1 MKKIKFIALA
11 FLALTL
17 GSCMGDSYADP
28 DLTEKV
34 PAAPWGNNSLK
45 EKNVIS
51 IADLKTQFATVIANS
66 SYKLIEKDMMI
77 KAVVTGNDVSGNIY
91 NQVSV
96 QDASGAI
103 IIAINGSG
111 LSGYLPVGQEILV
124 NLKGLYI
131 GSYKKLPQIGGV
143 NTKISDGTLS
153 MGKIERAVWNQH
165 FKILNPGE
173 ADASTVEPEEFDKTK
188 LNNSTKEEKAAFAA
202 YMEANVGKLM
212 TLKKVKFASANGT
225 NVWAPDDSNT
235 SLELIDAETGKKISS
250 SNLVVRNSGYSKFAN
265 EVVPQGVFDITGIFT
280 RFGDTWQIVLRN
292 TDDLKSVVL
301 AYLSEPFDASQGNFT
316 IDNIKLAEGVEF
328 VWKWASAAYGMKA
341 SGYVNST
348 KYDLQSRLKSPAID
362 LKSAKSA
369 KLMFDQ
375 AINFSSDIKQ
385 ECKVQISTD
394 GKTWTDLDVQGYP
407 TGDNWDFVSST
418 ADLTKYCGKTI
429 YIGFLYSSTPTSA
442 PTWEVKNFAVK

>member
-17 GSCMGDSYADP
+17 GSCMGDGYADP

-34 PAAPWGNNSLK
+34 PASPWGNNSLR

-51 IADLKTQFATVIANS
+51 IADLKTQFATIINS
-66 SYKLIEKDMMI
+66 DNGYKQIEKDMMI

-96 QDASGAI
+96 QDKSGAI

-143 NTKISDGTLS
+143 NTKLSDGSLG
-153 MGKIERAVWNQH
+153 MGKIERAIWNEH

-173 ADASTVEPEEFDKTK
+173 ADASTVVPEEFDLKK
-188 LNNSTKEEKAAFAA
+188 LTDAA
-202 YMEANVGKLM
+202 YMDANVGKLM

-225 NVWAPDDSNT
+225 NVWAPDDTNT
-235 SLELIDAETGKKISS
+235 SLELIDAETGKRINK

-280 RFGDTWQIVLRN
+280 RYNNTWQIVLRN

-301 AYLSEPFDASQGNFT
+301 AYISEPFDASQGNFT
-316 IDNIKLAEGVEF
+316 IDNIKLADGVEF

-341 SGYVNST
+341 SGYVNGS
-348 KYDLQSRLKSPAID
+348 KQELQSRLKSPAID

-375 AINFSSDIKQ
+375 AINFASDMKQ

-407 TGDNWDFVSST
+407 TENSWTFVSST

-429 YIGFLYSSTPTSA
+429 YIGFLYSSTPTGA
-442 PTWEVKNFAVK
+442 PTWEVKNFVVK

>member
-17 GSCMGDSYADP
+17 GSCMGDGYADP

-34 PAAPWGNNSLK
+34 PAAPWGNNSLR

-51 IADLKTQFATVIANS
+51 IADLKTQFATVINS
-66 SYKLIEKDMMI
+66 DNGYKQIEKDMMI

-143 NTKISDGTLS
+143 NTKLSDGSLG
-153 MGKIERAVWNQH
+153 MGKIERAIWNEH

-173 ADASTVEPEEFDKTK
+173 ADASTVVPEEFDLTK
-188 LNNSTKEEKAAFAA
+188 LTDAA

-225 NVWAPDDSNT
+225 NVWAPGDTNT
-235 SLELIDAETGKKISS
+235 SLELIDAETGKKINKN
-250 SNLVVRNSGYSKFAN
+250 NLVVRNSGYSKFAN

-280 RFGDTWQIVLRN
+280 RYNNTWQIVLRN

-301 AYLSEPFDASQGNFT
+301 AYISEPFDASQGNFT
-316 IDNIKLAEGVEF
+316 IDNIKLADGVEF

-341 SGYVNST
+341 SGYVNGS
-348 KYDLQSRLKSPAID
+348 KQELQSRLKSPAID

-375 AINFSSDIKQ
+375 AINFASDMKQ

-407 TGDNWDFVSST
+407 TENSWTFVSST

-429 YIGFLYSSTPTSA
+429 YIGFLYSSSPTGA

>member
-17 GSCMGDSYADP
+17 GSCMGDGYADP

-34 PAAPWGNNSLK
+34 PAAPYGNNSLR

-51 IADLKTQFATVIANS
+51 IADLKTQFATIINS
-66 SYKLIEKDMMI
+66 DNGYKQIEKDMMI

-143 NTKISDGTLS
+143 NTKLSDGSLG
-153 MGKIERAVWNQH
+153 MGKIERAIWNEH

-173 ADASTVEPEEFDKTK
+173 ADASMVVPEEFDLTK
-188 LNNSTKEEKAAFAA
+188 LTDAA
-202 YMEANVGKLM
+202 YMDANVGKLM

-225 NVWAPDDSNT
+225 NVWAPDDTNT

-280 RFGDTWQIVLRN
+280 RYNNTWQIVLRS

-316 IDNIKLAEGVEF
+316 IDNIKLADGVEF

-341 SGYVNST
+341 SGYVNGS
-348 KYDLQSRLKSPAID
+348 KQELQSRLKSPAID

-375 AINFSSDIKQ
+375 AINFASDMKQ

-407 TGDNWDFVSST
+407 AGNSWDFVSST

-429 YIGFLYSSTPTSA
+429 YIGFLYSSTPTGA

>member
-17 GSCMGDSYADP
+17 GSCMGDGYADP

-34 PAAPWGNNSLK
+34 PASPWGNNSLR

-51 IADLKTQFATVIANS
+51 IADLKTQFATIINS
-66 SYKLIEKDMMI
+66 DNGYKLIEKDMMI

-143 NTKISDGTLS
+143 NTKLSDGSLG
-153 MGKIERAVWNQH
+153 MGKIERAIWNEH

-173 ADASTVEPEEFDKTK
+173 ADANTVVPEEFDLTK
-188 LNNSTKEEKAAFAA
+188 LTDAA
-202 YMEANVGKLM
+202 YMNANVGKLM

-225 NVWAPDDSNT
+225 NVWAPDDTNT

-280 RFGDTWQIVLRN
+280 RYNNTWQIVLRS

-301 AYLSEPFDASQGNFT
+301 AYISEPFDASQGNFT
-316 IDNIKLAEGVEF
+316 IDNIKLADGVEF

-341 SGYVNST
+341 SGYVNGS
-348 KYDLQSRLKSPAID
+348 KQELQSRLKSPAID

-375 AINFSSDIKQ
+375 AINYASDIKQ

-407 TGDNWDFVSST
+407 AGNSWDFVSST

-429 YIGFLYSSTPTSA
+429 YIGFLYSSTPTGA

>member
-17 GSCMGDSYADP
+17 GSCMGDGYADP

-34 PAAPWGNNSLK
+34 PASPWGNNSLR

-51 IADLKTQFATVIANS
+51 IADLKTQFATIINS
-66 SYKLIEKDMMI
+66 DNGYKLIEKDMMI

-143 NTKISDGTLS
+143 NTKLSDGSLGI
-153 MGKIERAVWNQH
+153 GKIERAIWNEH

-173 ADASTVEPEEFDKTK
+173 ADASTVVPEEFDLTK
-188 LNNSTKEEKAAFAA
+188 LTDAA
-202 YMEANVGKLM
+202 YMDANVGKLM

-225 NVWAPDDSNT
+225 NVWAPDDTNT
-235 SLELIDAETGKKISS
+235 SLELIDAETGKKINKN
-250 SNLVVRNSGYSKFAN
+250 NLVVRNSGYSKFAN
-265 EVVPQGVFDITGIFT
+265 EVVPQGVFNITGIFT
-280 RFGDTWQIVLRN
+280 RYNNTWQIVIRS

-316 IDNIKLAEGVEF
+316 IDNIKLADGVEF

-341 SGYVNST
+341 SGYVNGS
-348 KYDLQSRLKSPAID
+348 KQELQSRLKSPAID
-362 LKSAKSA
+362 LISAKSA

-375 AINFSSDIKQ
+375 AINFASDMKQ

-407 TGDNWDFVSST
+407 AGNSWDFVSST

-429 YIGFLYSSTPTSA
+429 YIGFLYSSSPTGA

>member
-17 GSCMGDSYADP
+17 GSCMGDGYADP

-34 PAAPWGNNSLK
+34 PASPWGNNSLK

-51 IADLKTQFATVIANS
+51 IADLKTQFATIINS
-66 SYKLIEKDMMI
+66 DNGYKQIEKDMML

-143 NTKISDGTLS
+143 NTKLSDGTLG
-153 MGKIERAVWNQH
+153 MGKIERAIWNEH

-173 ADASTVEPEEFDKTK
+173 ADASTVEPEEFDLTK
-188 LNNSTKEEKAAFAA
+188 LTDAA

-225 NVWAPDDSNT
+225 NVWAPDDTNT

-280 RFGDTWQIVLRN
+280 RYNNTWQIVLRS
-292 TDDLKSVVL
+292 TDDLKPVVL

-316 IDNIKLAEGVEF
+316 IDNIKLADGVEF

-341 SGYVNST
+341 SGYVNGS
-348 KYDLQSRLKSPAID
+348 KQELQSRLKSPAID

-375 AINFSSDIKQ
+375 AINFASDMKQ

-407 TGDNWDFVSST
+407 TENSWTFVSST

-429 YIGFLYSSTPTSA
+429 YIGFLYSSSPTGA

>member
-17 GSCMGDSYADP
+17 GSCMGDGYADP

-34 PAAPWGNNSLK
+34 PAAPYGNNSLR

-51 IADLKTQFATVIANS
+51 IADLKTQFATVINS
-66 SYKLIEKDMMI
+66 DNGYKQIEKDMMI

-143 NTKISDGTLS
+143 NTKLSDGSLG
-153 MGKIERAVWNQH
+153 MGKIERAIWNEH

-173 ADASTVEPEEFDKTK
+173 ADASTVVPEEFDLTK
-188 LNNSTKEEKAAFAA
+188 LTDAA
-202 YMEANVGKLM
+202 YMDANVGKLM

-225 NVWAPDDSNT
+225 NVWAPDDTNT
-235 SLELIDAETGKKISS
+235 SLELIDAETGKRINKN
-250 SNLVVRNSGYSKFAN
+250 NLVVRNSGYSKFAN

-280 RFGDTWQIVLRN
+280 RYNNTWQIVLRN

-316 IDNIKLAEGVEF
+316 IDNIKLADGVEF

-341 SGYVNST
+341 SGYVNGS
-348 KYDLQSRLKSPAID
+348 KQELQSRLKSPAID

-375 AINFSSDIKQ
+375 AINFASDMKQ

-407 TGDNWDFVSST
+407 TENSWTFVSST

-429 YIGFLYSSTPTSA
+429 YIGFLYSSSPTSA

>member
-17 GSCMGDSYADP
+17 GSCMGDGYADP

-34 PAAPWGNNSLK
+34 PASPWGNNSLR

-51 IADLKTQFATVIANS
+51 IADLKTQFATIINS
-66 SYKLIEKDMMI
+66 DNGYKLIEKDMMI

-124 NLKGLYI
+124 SLKGLYI

-143 NTKISDGTLS
+143 NTKLSDGSLG
-153 MGKIERAVWNQH
+153 MGKIERAIWNEH

-173 ADASTVEPEEFDKTK
+173 ADASTVVPEEFDLTK
-188 LNNSTKEEKAAFAA
+188 LTDAA
-202 YMEANVGKLM
+202 YMDANVGKLM

-280 RFGDTWQIVLRN
+280 RYNNTWQIVLRS
-292 TDDLKSVVL
+292 TDDLKQVVL

-316 IDNIKLAEGVEF
+316 INNIKLADGVEF

-341 SGYVNST
+341 SGYVNGS
-348 KYDLQSRLKSPAID
+348 KQELQSRLKSPAID

-375 AINFSSDIKQ
+375 AINFASDMKQ

-407 TGDNWDFVSST
+407 TENSWTFVSST

-429 YIGFLYSSTPTSA
+429 YIGFLYSSSPTGA

>member
-17 GSCMGDSYADP
+17 GSCMGDGYADP

-34 PAAPWGNNSLK
+34 PASPWGNNSLR

-51 IADLKTQFATVIANS
+51 IADLKTQFATVINS
-66 SYKLIEKDMMI
+66 DNGYKQIEKDMMI

-143 NTKISDGTLS
+143 NTKLSDGSLG
-153 MGKIERAVWNQH
+153 MGKIERAIWNEH

-173 ADASTVEPEEFDKTK
+173 ADASTVVPEEFDLTK
-188 LNNSTKEEKAAFAA
+188 LTDAA
-202 YMEANVGKLM
+202 YMDANVGKLM

-225 NVWAPDDSNT
+225 NVWAPDDTNT

-280 RFGDTWQIVLRN
+280 RYNNTWQIVLRS
-292 TDDLKSVVL
+292 TDDLKPVVL

-316 IDNIKLAEGVEF
+316 IDNIKLADGVEF

-341 SGYVNST
+341 SGYVNGS
-348 KYDLQSRLKSPAID
+348 KQELQSRLKSPAID

-375 AINFSSDIKQ
+375 AINFASDMKQ

-407 TGDNWDFVSST
+407 TENSWTFVSST
-418 ADLTKYCGKTI
+418 ADLTKFCGKTI
-429 YIGFLYSSTPTSA
+429 YIGFLYSSTPTGA

>member
-17 GSCMGDSYADP
+17 GSCMGDGYADP
-28 DLTEKV
+28 DLTTKV
-34 PAAPWGNNSLK
+34 PAAPYGNNSLR

-51 IADLKTQFATVIANS
+51 IADLKTQFATIINS
-66 SYKLIEKDMMI
+66 DNGYKLIEKDMMI

-143 NTKISDGTLS
+143 NTKLSDGSLG
-153 MGKIERAVWNQH
+153 MGKIERAIWNEH

-173 ADASTVEPEEFDKTK
+173 ADASTVVPEEFDLTK
-188 LNNSTKEEKAAFAA
+188 LTDPA
-202 YMEANVGKLM
+202 YMDANVGKLM

-225 NVWAPDDSNT
+225 NVWAPDDTNT

-280 RFGDTWQIVLRN
+280 RYNNTWQIVLRS
-292 TDDLKSVVL
+292 TDDLKPVVL

-316 IDNIKLAEGVEF
+316 IDNIKLADGVEF

-341 SGYVNST
+341 SGYVNGS
-348 KYDLQSRLKSPAID
+348 KQELQSRLKSPAID

-375 AINFSSDIKQ
+375 AINFASDMKQ

-407 TGDNWDFVSST
+407 TENSWTFVSST

-429 YIGFLYSSTPTSA
+429 YIGFLYSSSPTSA

>member
-17 GSCMGDSYADP
+17 GSCMGDGYADP

-34 PAAPWGNNSLK
+34 PASPWGNNSLR

-51 IADLKTQFATVIANS
+51 IADLKTQFATIINS
-66 SYKLIEKDMMI
+66 DNGYKLIEKDMMI

-143 NTKISDGTLS
+143 NTKLSDGSLG
-153 MGKIERAVWNQH
+153 MGKIERAIWNEH

-173 ADASTVEPEEFDKTK
+173 ADASTVVPEEFDLTK
-188 LNNSTKEEKAAFAA
+188 LTDAA

-225 NVWAPDDSNT
+225 NVWAPDDTNT
-235 SLELIDAETGKKISS
+235 SLELIDAETGKRINKN
-250 SNLVVRNSGYSKFAN
+250 NLVVRNSGYSKFAN

-280 RFGDTWQIVLRN
+280 RFGNTWQIVIRS

-316 IDNIKLAEGVEF
+316 IDNIKLADGVEF

-341 SGYVNST
+341 SGYVNGS
-348 KYDLQSRLKSPAID
+348 KQELQSRLKSPAID

-375 AINFSSDIKQ
+375 AINFASDMKQ

-407 TGDNWDFVSST
+407 TENSWTFVSST

-429 YIGFLYSSTPTSA
+429 YIGFLYSSSPTGA

>member
-17 GSCMGDSYADP
+17 GSCMGDGYADP

-34 PAAPWGNNSLK
+34 PASPWGNNSLR

-51 IADLKTQFATVIANS
+51 IADLKTQFATIINS
-66 SYKLIEKDMMI
+66 DNGYKLIEKDMMI

-143 NTKISDGTLS
+143 NTKLSDGSLG
-153 MGKIERAVWNQH
+153 MGKIERAIWNEH

-173 ADASTVEPEEFDKTK
+173 ADASTVVPEEFDLTK
-188 LNNSTKEEKAAFAA
+188 LTDAA
-202 YMEANVGKLM
+202 YMDANVGKLM

-280 RFGDTWQIVLRN
+280 RYNNTWQIVLRS
-292 TDDLKSVVL
+292 TDDLKQVVL

-316 IDNIKLAEGVEF
+316 IDNIKLADGVEF

-341 SGYVNST
+341 SGYVNGS
-348 KYDLQSRLKSPAID
+348 KQELQSRLKSPAID

-375 AINFSSDIKQ
+375 AINFASDIKQ

-407 TGDNWDFVSST
+407 AGNSWDFVAST

>member
-17 GSCMGDSYADP
+17 GSCMGDGYADP

-34 PAAPWGNNSLK
+34 PAAPWGNNSLR

-51 IADLKTQFATVIANS
+51 IADLKTQFATVINS
-66 SYKLIEKDMMI
+66 DNGYKQIEKDMMI

-143 NTKISDGTLS
+143 NTKLSDGSLG
-153 MGKIERAVWNQH
+153 MGKIERAIWNKH

-173 ADASTVEPEEFDKTK
+173 ADASTVVPEEFDRTK
-188 LNNSTKEEKAAFAA
+188 LNNLTKEEKAAFAA

-225 NVWAPDDSNT
+225 NVWAPGDTNT
-235 SLELIDAETGKKISS
+235 SLELIDAETGKRINKN
-250 SNLVVRNSGYSKFAN
+250 NLVVRNSGYSKFAN
-265 EVVPQGVFDITGIFT
+265 EVIPQGVFDITGIFT
-280 RFGDTWQIVLRN
+280 RFGDTWQIVLRS
-292 TDDLKSVVL
+292 TDDLK
-301 AYLSEPFDASQGNFT
+301 ASETGGTLEKPYTVAQALEKINAGTAGDAKVYATGIIVKVKDVDTGQYGNGT
-316 IDNIKLAEGVEF
+316 F
-328 VWKWASAAYGMKA
+328 V
-341 SGYVNST
+341 
-348 KYDLQSRLKSPAID
+348 I
-362 LKSAKSA
+362 
-369 KLMFDQ
+369 
-375 AINFSSDIKQ
+375 SD
-385 ECKVQISTD
+385 D
-394 GKTWTDLDVQGYP
+394 GKDTE
-407 TGDNWDFVSST
+407 
-418 ADLTKYCGKTI
+418 GKT
-429 YIGFLYSSTPTSA
+429 L
-442 PTWEVKNFAVK
+442 EVFRCYNIDGAKWTEETKGILVPGKKVVVSGTLLDYNGTKEIKGGNLISIK

>member
-17 GSCMGDSYADP
+17 GSCMGDGYADP

-34 PAAPWGNNSLK
+34 PAAPYGNNSLR

-51 IADLKTQFATVIANS
+51 IADLKNQFATVIANS

-143 NTKISDGTLS
+143 NTKLSDGSLG
-153 MGKIERAVWNQH
+153 MGKIERAIWNQH

-173 ADASTVEPEEFDKTK
+173 ADASTVEPEEFDLTK
-188 LNNSTKEEKAAFAA
+188 LTDAA

-225 NVWAPDDSNT
+225 NVWAPDDTNT
-235 SLELIDAETGKKISS
+235 SLELIDAETGKKINS

-280 RFGDTWQIVLRN
+280 RFGDTWQIVLRS

-301 AYLSEPFDASQGNFT
+301 AYISEPFDASQGNFT
-316 IDNIKLAEGVEF
+316 IDNIKLADGVEF

-341 SGYVNST
+341 SGYVNGS
-348 KYDLQSRLKSPAID
+348 KQELQSRLKSPAID

-369 KLMFDQ
+369 KLMFEQ
-375 AINFSSDIKQ
+375 AINFASDMKQ

-407 TGDNWDFVSST
+407 TENSWTFVSST
-418 ADLTKYCGKTI
+418 ADLTKYCGKNI
-429 YIGFLYSSTPTSA
+429 YIGFLYSSSPTGA

>member
-17 GSCMGDSYADP
+17 GSCMGDGYADP

-34 PAAPWGNNSLK
+34 PAAPYGNNSLR

-51 IADLKTQFATVIANS
+51 IADLKTQFATIINS
-66 SYKLIEKDMMI
+66 DNGYKLIEKDMMI

-143 NTKISDGTLS
+143 NTKLSDGSLG
-153 MGKIERAVWNQH
+153 MGKIERAVWNEH

-173 ADASTVEPEEFDKTK
+173 ADASTVVPEEFDLTK
-188 LNNSTKEEKAAFAA
+188 LTDAA
-202 YMEANVGKLM
+202 YMDANVGKLM

-225 NVWAPDDSNT
+225 NVWAPDDTNT
-235 SLELIDAETGKKISS
+235 SLELIDAETGKRISS
-250 SNLVVRNSGYSKFAN
+250 SDLVVRNSGYSKFAN

-301 AYLSEPFDASQGNFT
+301 AYISEPFDASQGNFT
-316 IDNIKLAEGVEF
+316 IDNIKLADGVEF

-341 SGYVNST
+341 SGYVNGS
-348 KYDLQSRLKSPAID
+348 KQELQSRLKSPAID

-375 AINFSSDIKQ
+375 AINFASDMKQ

-407 TGDNWDFVSST
+407 TENSWTFVSST

>member
-17 GSCMGDSYADP
+17 GSCMGDGYADP
-28 DLTEKV
+28 DLTDKV
-34 PAAPWGNNSLK
+34 PAAPYGNNSLR

-51 IADLKTQFATVIANS
+51 IADLKTQFATIINS
-66 SYKLIEKDMMI
+66 DNGYKLIEKDMMI

-143 NTKISDGTLS
+143 NTKLSDGSLG
-153 MGKIERAVWNQH
+153 MGKIERAIWNEH

-173 ADASTVEPEEFDKTK
+173 ADASTVVPEEFDLTK
-188 LNNSTKEEKAAFAA
+188 LTDAA
-202 YMEANVGKLM
+202 YMDANVGKLM

-225 NVWAPDDSNT
+225 NVWAPDDTNT
-235 SLELIDAETGKKISS
+235 SLELIDAETGKRISS
-250 SNLVVRNSGYSKFAN
+250 SDLVVRNSGYSKFAN

-301 AYLSEPFDASQGNFT
+301 AYISEPFDASQGNFT
-316 IDNIKLAEGVEF
+316 IDNIKLADGVEF

-341 SGYVNST
+341 SGYVNGS
-348 KYDLQSRLKSPAID
+348 KQELQSRLKSPAID

-375 AINFSSDIKQ
+375 AINFASDMKQ

-407 TGDNWDFVSST
+407 TENSWDFVSST

-429 YIGFLYSSTPTSA
+429 YIGFLYSSTPTGA

>member
-17 GSCMGDSYADP
+17 GSCMGDGYADP

-34 PAAPWGNNSLK
+34 PAAPYGNNSLR

-51 IADLKTQFATVIANS
+51 IADLKTQFATIINS
-66 SYKLIEKDMMI
+66 DNGYKQIEKDMMI

-143 NTKISDGTLS
+143 NTKLSDGSLG
-153 MGKIERAVWNQH
+153 MGKIERAIWNEH

-173 ADASTVEPEEFDKTK
+173 ADASTVVPEEFDLTK
-188 LNNSTKEEKAAFAA
+188 LTDAA
-202 YMEANVGKLM
+202 YMDANVGKLM
-212 TLKKVKFASANGT
+212 TLKKVKFASANGK
-225 NVWAPDDSNT
+225 NVWAPDDTNT
-235 SLELIDAETGKKISS
+235 SLELIDAETGKRISS

-280 RFGDTWQIVLRN
+280 RYNNTWQIVIRS

-316 IDNIKLAEGVEF
+316 IDNIKLADGVEF

-341 SGYVNST
+341 SGYVNGS
-348 KYDLQSRLKSPAID
+348 KQELQSRLKSPAID

-375 AINFSSDIKQ
+375 AINFASDMKQ

-407 TGDNWDFVSST
+407 TENSWTFVSST

-429 YIGFLYSSTPTSA
+429 YIGFLYSSSPTSA

>member
-17 GSCMGDSYADP
+17 GSCMGDGYADP

-34 PAAPWGNNSLK
+34 PASPWGNNSLR

-51 IADLKTQFATVIANS
+51 IADLKTQFATVINS
-66 SYKLIEKDMMI
+66 DNGYKQIEKDMMI

-143 NTKISDGTLS
+143 NTKLSDGSLGI
-153 MGKIERAVWNQH
+153 GKIERAIWNEH

-173 ADASTVEPEEFDKTK
+173 ADASTVVPEEFDLTK
-188 LNNSTKEEKAAFAA
+188 LSDAA
-202 YMEANVGKLM
+202 YMEANVCKLM

-225 NVWAPDDSNT
+225 NVWAPDDTNT

-280 RFGDTWQIVLRN
+280 RYNNTWQIVLRS

-316 IDNIKLAEGVEF
+316 IDNIKLADGVEF

-341 SGYVNST
+341 SGYVNGS
-348 KYDLQSRLKSPAID
+348 KQELQSRLKSPAID

-375 AINFSSDIKQ
+375 AINFASDMKQ

-407 TGDNWDFVSST
+407 AGNSWDFVSST

-429 YIGFLYSSTPTSA
+429 YIGFLYSSTPTGA

>member
-17 GSCMGDSYADP
+17 GSCMGDGYADP

-34 PAAPWGNNSLK
+34 PASPWGNNSLR

-51 IADLKTQFATVIANS
+51 IADLKTQFATIINS
-66 SYKLIEKDMMI
+66 DNGYKQIEKDMMI

-143 NTKISDGTLS
+143 NTKLSDGSLGI
-153 MGKIERAVWNQH
+153 GKIERAIWNEH

-173 ADASTVEPEEFDKTK
+173 ADASTVVPEEFDRTK
-188 LNNSTKEEKAAFAA
+188 LNNLTKEEKAAFAA
-202 YMEANVGKLM
+202 YMEANVCKLM

-225 NVWAPDDSNT
+225 NVWAPGDTNT
-235 SLELIDAETGKKISS
+235 SLELIDAETGTRINKN
-250 SNLVVRNSGYSKFAN
+250 NLVVRNSGYSKFAN
-265 EVVPQGVFDITGIFT
+265 EVIPQGVFDITGIFT
-280 RFGDTWQIVLRN
+280 RYHNKDYDTWQIVLRS
-292 TDDLKSVVL
+292 TDDLK
-301 AYLSEPFDASQGNFT
+301 ASETGGTLEKPYTVAQALEKINAGTAGDAKVYATGIIVKVKDVDTGTYGNGT
-316 IDNIKLAEGVEF
+316 F
-328 VWKWASAAYGMKA
+328 V
-341 SGYVNST
+341 
-348 KYDLQSRLKSPAID
+348 I
-362 LKSAKSA
+362 
-369 KLMFDQ
+369 
-375 AINFSSDIKQ
+375 SD
-385 ECKVQISTD
+385 D
-394 GKTWTDLDVQGYP
+394 GKDTE
-407 TGDNWDFVSST
+407 
-418 ADLTKYCGKTI
+418 GKT
-429 YIGFLYSSTPTSA
+429 L
-442 PTWEVKNFAVK
+442 EVFRCFNIDGAKWTEETKGILVPGKKVVVSGTLLDYNGTKEIKGGNLISIK

>member
-17 GSCMGDSYADP
+17 GSCMGDGYADP

-34 PAAPWGNNSLK
+34 PASPWGNNSLR

-51 IADLKTQFATVIANS
+51 IADLKTQFATIINS
-66 SYKLIEKDMMI
+66 DNGYKQIEKDMMI

-143 NTKISDGTLS
+143 NTKLSDGSLGI
-153 MGKIERAVWNQH
+153 GKIERAIWNEH

-173 ADASTVEPEEFDKTK
+173 ADASTVVPEEFDLTK
-188 LNNSTKEEKAAFAA
+188 LTDAA
-202 YMEANVGKLM
+202 YMDANVGKLM

-225 NVWAPDDSNT
+225 NVWAPDDTNT

-280 RFGDTWQIVLRN
+280 RYNNTWQIVIRS
-292 TDDLKSVVL
+292 TDDLKQVVL

-316 IDNIKLAEGVEF
+316 IDNIKLADGVEF

-341 SGYVNST
+341 SGYVNGS
-348 KYDLQSRLKSPAID
+348 KQELQSRLKSPAID

-375 AINFSSDIKQ
+375 AINFASDIKQ

-407 TGDNWDFVSST
+407 AGNSWDFVAST

>member
-17 GSCMGDSYADP
+17 GSCMGDGYADP

-34 PAAPWGNNSLK
+34 PASPWGNNSLR

-51 IADLKTQFATVIANS
+51 IADLKTQFATIINS
-66 SYKLIEKDMMI
+66 DNGYKLIEKDMMI

-143 NTKISDGTLS
+143 NTKLSDGSLG
-153 MGKIERAVWNQH
+153 MGKIERAIWNEH

-173 ADASTVEPEEFDKTK
+173 ADASTVVPEEFDLTK
-188 LNNSTKEEKAAFAA
+188 LTDAA
-202 YMEANVGKLM
+202 YMEANVCKLM

-225 NVWAPDDSNT
+225 NVWAPDDTNT

-280 RFGDTWQIVLRN
+280 RFGNTWQIVLRN
-292 TDDLKSVVL
+292 TDDLR
-301 AYLSEPFDASQGNFT
+301 ASETGGTAGDAKVYATGIIVKVKDVDTGTYGNGT
-316 IDNIKLAEGVEF
+316 F
-328 VWKWASAAYGMKA
+328 V
-341 SGYVNST
+341 
-348 KYDLQSRLKSPAID
+348 I
-362 LKSAKSA
+362 
-369 KLMFDQ
+369 
-375 AINFSSDIKQ
+375 SD
-385 ECKVQISTD
+385 D
-394 GKTWTDLDVQGYP
+394 GKDTE
-407 TGDNWDFVSST
+407 
-418 ADLTKYCGKTI
+418 GKT
-429 YIGFLYSSTPTSA
+429 L
-442 PTWEVKNFAVK
+442 EVFRCFNIDGAKWTEETKGILVPGKKVVVSGTLLDYNGTKEIKGGNLISIK

>member
-17 GSCMGDSYADP
+17 GSCMGDGYADP

-34 PAAPWGNNSLK
+34 PASPWGNNSLR

-51 IADLKTQFATVIANS
+51 IADLKTQFATIINS
-66 SYKLIEKDMMI
+66 DNGYKQIEKDMMI

-143 NTKISDGTLS
+143 NTKLSDGSLG
-153 MGKIERAVWNQH
+153 MGKIERAIWNEH

-173 ADASTVEPEEFDKTK
+173 ADASTVVPEEFDLTK
-188 LNNSTKEEKAAFAA
+188 LTDPA
-202 YMEANVGKLM
+202 YMNANVGKLM

-225 NVWAPDDSNT
+225 NVWAPDDTNT
-235 SLELIDAETGKKISS
+235 SLELIDAETGKRISS

-280 RFGDTWQIVLRN
+280 RYNNTWQIVLRN

-316 IDNIKLAEGVEF
+316 IDNIKLADGVEF

-341 SGYVNST
+341 SGYVNGS
-348 KYDLQSRLKSPAID
+348 KQELQSRLKSPAID

-375 AINFSSDIKQ
+375 AINFASDMKQ

-407 TGDNWDFVSST
+407 TENSWTFVSST

-429 YIGFLYSSTPTSA
+429 YIGFFYSSTPTGA
-442 PTWEVKNFAVK
+442 PTWEVKNFVVK

>member
-17 GSCMGDSYADP
+17 GSCMGDGYADP

-34 PAAPWGNNSLK
+34 PASPWGNNSLK

-51 IADLKTQFATVIANS
+51 IADLKKQFATVINS
-66 SYKLIEKDMMI
+66 DNGYKQIEKDMMI

-143 NTKISDGTLS
+143 NTKLSDGSLG
-153 MGKIERAVWNQH
+153 MGKIERAIWNEH

-173 ADASTVEPEEFDKTK
+173 ADASTVVQEEFDLTK
-188 LNNSTKEEKAAFAA
+188 LTDAA
-202 YMEANVGKLM
+202 YMDANVGKLM

-225 NVWAPDDSNT
+225 NVWAPDDTNT

-280 RFGDTWQIVLRN
+280 RYNNTWQIVLRN

-301 AYLSEPFDASQGNFT
+301 AYISEPFDASQGNFT
-316 IDNIKLAEGVEF
+316 IDNIKLADGVEF

-341 SGYVNST
+341 SGYVNGS
-348 KYDLQSRLKSPAID
+348 KQELQSRLKSPAID

-375 AINFSSDIKQ
+375 AINFASDMKQ

-407 TGDNWDFVSST
+407 TENSWTFVSST

-429 YIGFLYSSTPTSA
+429 YIGFLYSSSPTGA

>member
-17 GSCMGDSYADP
+17 GSCMGDGYADP

-34 PAAPWGNNSLK
+34 PASPWGNNSLR

-51 IADLKTQFATVIANS
+51 IADLKTQFATIINS
-66 SYKLIEKDMMI
+66 DNGYKQIEKDMMI

-143 NTKISDGTLS
+143 NTKLSDGSLG
-153 MGKIERAVWNQH
+153 MGKIERAIWNEH

-173 ADASTVEPEEFDKTK
+173 ADASTVVPEEFDLTK
-188 LNNSTKEEKAAFAA
+188 LTDAA
-202 YMEANVGKLM
+202 YMDANVGKLM

-225 NVWAPDDSNT
+225 NVWAPDDTNT
-235 SLELIDAETGKKISS
+235 SLELIDAETGKRISS

-280 RFGDTWQIVLRN
+280 RYNNTWQIVLRS

-316 IDNIKLAEGVEF
+316 IDNIKLADGVEF

-341 SGYVNST
+341 SGYVNGS
-348 KYDLQSRLKSPAID
+348 KQELQSRLKSPAID

-375 AINFSSDIKQ
+375 AINFASDMKQ

-407 TGDNWDFVSST
+407 AGNSWDFVSST
-418 ADLTKYCGKTI
+418 
-429 YIGFLYSSTPTSA
+429 
-442 PTWEVKNFAVK
+442 

>member
-17 GSCMGDSYADP
+17 GSCMGDGYADP

-34 PAAPWGNNSLK
+34 PASPWGNNSLR

-51 IADLKTQFATVIANS
+51 IADLKTQFATIINS
-66 SYKLIEKDMMI
+66 DNGYKQIEKDMMI

-143 NTKISDGTLS
+143 NTKLSDGSLG
-153 MGKIERAVWNQH
+153 MGKIERAIWNEH

-173 ADASTVEPEEFDKTK
+173 ADASTVVPEEFDLTK
-188 LNNSTKEEKAAFAA
+188 LSDAA

-225 NVWAPDDSNT
+225 NVWAPDDTNT

-280 RFGDTWQIVLRN
+280 RYNNTWQIVLRS

-316 IDNIKLAEGVEF
+316 IDNIKLADGVEF

-341 SGYVNST
+341 SGYVNGS
-348 KYDLQSRLKSPAID
+348 KQELQSRLKSPAID

-375 AINFSSDIKQ
+375 AINFASDMKQ

-407 TGDNWDFVSST
+407 AGNSWDFVSST

-429 YIGFLYSSTPTSA
+429 YIGFLYSSTPTGA
-442 PTWEVKNFAVK
+442 PTWEVKNFTVK

>member
-17 GSCMGDSYADP
+17 GSCMGDGYADP
-28 DLTEKV
+28 DLTDKV
-34 PAAPWGNNSLK
+34 PAAPYGNNSLR

-51 IADLKTQFATVIANS
+51 IADLKTQFATIINS
-66 SYKLIEKDMMI
+66 DNGYKLIEKDMMI

-143 NTKISDGTLS
+143 NTKLSDGSLG
-153 MGKIERAVWNQH
+153 MGKIERAIWNEH

-173 ADASTVEPEEFDKTK
+173 ADASMVVPEEFDLTK
-188 LNNSTKEEKAAFAA
+188 LTDPA
-202 YMEANVGKLM
+202 YMEANVCKLM

-225 NVWAPDDSNT
+225 NVWAPDDTNT

-280 RFGDTWQIVLRN
+280 RYNNTWQIVLRS

-316 IDNIKLAEGVEF
+316 IDNIKLADGVEF

-341 SGYVNST
+341 SGYVNGS
-348 KYDLQSRLKSPAID
+348 KQELQSRLKSPAID

-375 AINFSSDIKQ
+375 AINFASDMKQ

-407 TGDNWDFVSST
+407 AGNSWDFVSST

-429 YIGFLYSSTPTSA
+429 YIGFLYSSTPTGA

>member
-17 GSCMGDSYADP
+17 GSCMGDGYADP
-28 DLTEKV
+28 DLTVKV
-34 PAAPWGNNSLK
+34 PAAPYGNNSLR

-51 IADLKTQFATVIANS
+51 IADLKTQFATIINS
-66 SYKLIEKDMMI
+66 DNGYKQIEKDMMI

-143 NTKISDGTLS
+143 NTKLSDGSLG
-153 MGKIERAVWNQH
+153 MGKIERAIWNEH

-173 ADASTVEPEEFDKTK
+173 ADASTVVPEEFDLTK
-188 LNNSTKEEKAAFAA
+188 LTDPA
-202 YMEANVGKLM
+202 YMEANVCKLM

-225 NVWAPDDSNT
+225 NVWAPDDTNT

-280 RFGDTWQIVLRN
+280 RYNNTWQIVLRS

-316 IDNIKLAEGVEF
+316 IDNIKLADGVEF

-341 SGYVNST
+341 SGYVNGS
-348 KYDLQSRLKSPAID
+348 KQELQSRLKSPAID

-375 AINFSSDIKQ
+375 AINYASDMKQ

-407 TGDNWDFVSST
+407 TENSWTFVSST

>member
-17 GSCMGDSYADP
+17 GSCMGDGYADP

-34 PAAPWGNNSLK
+34 PAAPYGNNSLR

-51 IADLKTQFATVIANS
+51 IADLKTQFATIINS
-66 SYKLIEKDMMI
+66 DNGYKLIEKDMMI

-143 NTKISDGTLS
+143 NTKLSDGSLG

-173 ADASTVEPEEFDKTK
+173 ADASTVVPEEFDLTK
-188 LNNSTKEEKAAFAA
+188 LTDAA
-202 YMEANVGKLM
+202 YMDANVGKLM

-225 NVWAPDDSNT
+225 NVWAPDDTNT

-280 RFGDTWQIVLRN
+280 RYNNTWQIVLRN

-316 IDNIKLAEGVEF
+316 IDNIKLADGVEF

-341 SGYVNST
+341 SGYVNGS
-348 KYDLQSRLKSPAID
+348 KQELQSRLKSPAID

-375 AINFSSDIKQ
+375 AINYASDIKQ

-407 TGDNWDFVSST
+407 AGNSWDFVSST

-429 YIGFLYSSTPTSA
+429 YIGFLYSSSPTGA

>member
-17 GSCMGDSYADP
+17 GSCMGDGYADP

-34 PAAPWGNNSLK
+34 PASPWGNNSLR

-51 IADLKTQFATVIANS
+51 IADLKTQFATIINS
-66 SYKLIEKDMMI
+66 DNGYKQIEKDMMI

-143 NTKISDGTLS
+143 NTKLSDGSLG
-153 MGKIERAVWNQH
+153 MGKIERAIWNEH

-173 ADASTVEPEEFDKTK
+173 ADANTVVPEEFDLTK
-188 LNNSTKEEKAAFAA
+188 LTDAA
-202 YMEANVGKLM
+202 YMNANVGKLM

-225 NVWAPDDSNT
+225 NVWAPDDTNT
-235 SLELIDAETGKKISS
+235 SLELIDAETGKRISS

-265 EVVPQGVFDITGIFT
+265 EVIPKGVFDITGIFT
-280 RFGDTWQIVLRN
+280 RYNNTWQIVLRS

-316 IDNIKLAEGVEF
+316 IDNIKLADGVEF

-341 SGYVNST
+341 SGYVNGS
-348 KYDLQSRLKSPAID
+348 KQELQSRLKSPAID

-375 AINFSSDIKQ
+375 AINFASDMKQ

-407 TGDNWDFVSST
+407 TENSWTFVSST

-429 YIGFLYSSTPTSA
+429 YIGFFYSSTPTGA
-442 PTWEVKNFAVK
+442 PTWEVKNFVVK

>member
-28 DLTEKV
+28 DLTDKV
-34 PAAPWGNNSLK
+34 PAAPYGNNSLR

-51 IADLKTQFATVIANS
+51 IADLKSQFASVVNS
-66 SYKLIEKDMMI
+66 SSDAYKLIEKDMMI

-173 ADASTVEPEEFDKTK
+173 ADASTVEPEEFDLTK
-188 LNNSTKEEKAAFAA
+188 LTDKA
-202 YMEANVGKLM
+202 YMEANVCKLM

-225 NVWAPDDSNT
+225 NVWAPKDTNT
-235 SLELIDAETGKKISS
+235 SLELIDAESGKKINS

-292 TDDLKSVVL
+292 TDDLKAAQTGGTLEKPYTVAQAL
-301 AYLSEPFDASQGNFT
+301 EKINAGTAGDAKVYATGIIVKVKDVNTGTYGNGT
-316 IDNIKLAEGVEF
+316 F
-328 VWKWASAAYGMKA
+328 V
-341 SGYVNST
+341 
-348 KYDLQSRLKSPAID
+348 I
-362 LKSAKSA
+362 
-369 KLMFDQ
+369 
-375 AINFSSDIKQ
+375 SD
-385 ECKVQISTD
+385 D
-394 GKTWTDLDVQGYP
+394 GKDTE
-407 TGDNWDFVSST
+407 
-418 ADLTKYCGKTI
+418 GKT
-429 YIGFLYSSTPTSA
+429 L
-442 PTWEVKNFAVK
+442 EVFRCYNIDGAKWTEETKGILVPGKKVVVSGTLLDYNGTKEIKGGNLISIK

>member
-17 GSCMGDSYADP
+17 GSCMGDGYADP

-34 PAAPWGNNSLK
+34 PASPWGNNSLR

-51 IADLKTQFATVIANS
+51 IADLKTQFATVINS
-66 SYKLIEKDMMI
+66 DNGYKQIEKDMMI
-77 KAVVTGNDVSGNIY
+77 KAVVTGNDISGNIY

-143 NTKISDGTLS
+143 NTKLSDGSLG
-153 MGKIERAVWNQH
+153 MGKIERAIWNEH

-173 ADASTVEPEEFDKTK
+173 ADASTVVPEEFDLTK
-188 LNNSTKEEKAAFAA
+188 LTDAA
-202 YMEANVGKLM
+202 YMEANVCKLM

-225 NVWAPDDSNT
+225 NVWAPGDTNT
-235 SLELIDAETGKKISS
+235 SLEVIDAETGKKISS

-280 RFGDTWQIVLRN
+280 RYNNTWQIVLRS
-292 TDDLKSVVL
+292 TDDLKQVVL

-316 IDNIKLAEGVEF
+316 IDNIKLADGVEF

-341 SGYVNST
+341 SGYVNGS
-348 KYDLQSRLKSPAID
+348 KQELQSRLKSPAID

-375 AINFSSDIKQ
+375 AINFASDIKQ

-407 TGDNWDFVSST
+407 AGNSWDFVAST

>member
-17 GSCMGDSYADP
+17 GSCMGDGYADP
-28 DLTEKV
+28 DLTDKV
-34 PAAPWGNNSLK
+34 PAAPYGNNSLR

-51 IADLKTQFATVIANS
+51 IADLKTQFATIINS
-66 SYKLIEKDMMI
+66 DNGYKLIEKDMMI

-124 NLKGLYI
+124 SLKGLYI

-143 NTKISDGTLS
+143 NTKLSDGSLG
-153 MGKIERAVWNQH
+153 MGKIERAIWNEH

-173 ADASTVEPEEFDKTK
+173 ADASTVVPEEFDLTK
-188 LNNSTKEEKAAFAA
+188 LTDAA
-202 YMEANVGKLM
+202 YMDANVGKLM

-225 NVWAPDDSNT
+225 NVWAPDDTNT
-235 SLELIDAETGKKISS
+235 SLELIDAETGKRINKN
-250 SNLVVRNSGYSKFAN
+250 NLVVRNSGYSKFAN

-280 RFGDTWQIVLRN
+280 RYNNTWQIVLRS

-316 IDNIKLAEGVEF
+316 IDNIKLADGVEF

-341 SGYVNST
+341 SGYVNGS
-348 KYDLQSRLKSPAID
+348 KQELQSRLKSPAID

-375 AINFSSDIKQ
+375 AINFASDMKQ

-407 TGDNWDFVSST
+407 TENSWTFVSST

-429 YIGFLYSSTPTSA
+429 YIGFLYSSSPTSA

>member
-17 GSCMGDSYADP
+17 GSCMGDGYADP

-34 PAAPWGNNSLK
+34 PASPWGNNSLR

-51 IADLKTQFATVIANS
+51 IADLKTQFATIINS
-66 SYKLIEKDMMI
+66 DNGYKQIEKDMMI

-143 NTKISDGTLS
+143 NTKLSDGSLG
-153 MGKIERAVWNQH
+153 MGKIERAIWNEH

-173 ADASTVEPEEFDKTK
+173 ADASTVVPEEFDLTK
-188 LNNSTKEEKAAFAA
+188 LTDAA
-202 YMEANVGKLM
+202 YMNANVGKLM

-225 NVWAPDDSNT
+225 NVWAPDDTNT

-280 RFGDTWQIVLRN
+280 RYNNTWQIVLRS
-292 TDDLKSVVL
+292 TDDLKPVVL

-316 IDNIKLAEGVEF
+316 IDNIKLADGVEF

-341 SGYVNST
+341 SGYVNGS
-348 KYDLQSRLKSPAID
+348 KQELQSRLKSPAID

-375 AINFSSDIKQ
+375 AINYASDIKQ

-407 TGDNWDFVSST
+407 AGNSWDFVSST

-429 YIGFLYSSTPTSA
+429 YIGFLYSSSPTGA

>member
-17 GSCMGDSYADP
+17 GSCMGDGYADP

-34 PAAPWGNNSLK
+34 PAAPYGNNSLR

-51 IADLKTQFATVIANS
+51 IADLKTQFATIINS
-66 SYKLIEKDMMI
+66 DNGYKQIEKDMMI

-143 NTKISDGTLS
+143 NTKLSDGSLG
-153 MGKIERAVWNQH
+153 MGKIERAIWNEH

-173 ADASTVEPEEFDKTK
+173 ADASTVVPEEFDLTK
-188 LNNSTKEEKAAFAA
+188 LTDPA
-202 YMEANVGKLM
+202 YMDANVGKLM
-212 TLKKVKFASANGT
+212 TLKKVKFASANGK
-225 NVWAPDDSNT
+225 NVWAPDDANT
-235 SLELIDAETGKKISS
+235 SLELIDAETGKRISS

-280 RFGDTWQIVLRN
+280 RYNNTWQIVLRS

-316 IDNIKLAEGVEF
+316 IDNIKLADGVEF

-341 SGYVNST
+341 SGYVNGS
-348 KYDLQSRLKSPAID
+348 KQELQSRLKSPAID

-375 AINFSSDIKQ
+375 AINFASDMKQ

-407 TGDNWDFVSST
+407 AGNSWDFVSST

-429 YIGFLYSSTPTSA
+429 YIGFLYSSSPTGA